1 MDPQLLALCVLG
13 GALLLL
19 VLRVPIAYCLG
30 LAACVG
36 LLLFFSWRP
45 GAEADLAR
53 GLAPTLS
60 IVGSTAFG
68 FVHNYPLSMIPLF
81 VGLGHVAYQARITTD
96 LFDALQVWTARL
108 PGGLAIASVLGCGGF
123 SAITGSSVACASAM
137 GRIAVPEMLRH
148 GYRPTLATGS
158 VAAGG
163 TLGSLIPPSLLFVI
177 YAIFTDQ
184 SVKNLFLAGI
194 LPGLL
199 SLAGFVAT
207 ILIWV
212 RLQPAAAPR
221 AGQGGSGEAWAEA
234 PHFTAEQRLA
244 ALGKL
249 WPVVALL
256 LVIVGGIYLGIFTP
270 TEAAAVSLAMAI
282 AIGVL
287 RGNLTRAGMKEALSV
302 TARQTAMIFVI
313 AMGAKLF
320 VSFISLT
327 RVTPAALEWL
337 QGTGADPALVILGVV
352 VFYLLIGMVLDSIGI
367 LVLTLPFM
375 VPLVEGYGF
384 DLVWFG
390 VVVIKLL
397 EVGLITPPIG
407 LNVFVI
413 KACSPSGIPLEQI
426 FRGVAA
432 FLVLDLLVLAAILL
446 VPEISLWLPSL
457 AR

>member
-1 MDPQLLALCVLG
+1 MDPQLLALLVLG
-13 GALLLL
+13 GATLLL

-30 LAACVG
+30 LAACLG
-36 LLLFFSWRP
+36 LLTFFSWRP
-45 GAEADLAR
+45 GGELDLGR

-60 IVGSTAFG
+60 LVGTSAFG
-68 FVHNYPLSMIPLF
+68 FVHNFPLSMIPLF
-81 VGLGHVAYQARITTD
+81 IGLGHVAYQARITTD

-184 SVKNLFLAGI
+184 SVKSLFLAGI

-207 ILIWV
+207 ILVWV
-212 RLQPAAAPR
+212 RLSPAAAPR
-221 AGQGGSGEAWAEA
+221 PALE
-234 PHFTAEQRLA
+234 FTASQRLQA
-244 ALGKL
+244 VGKL

-256 LVIVGGIYLGIFTP
+256 LVIVGGIYFGIFTP
-270 TEAAAVSLAMAI
+270 TEAAAVSLALAL

-287 RGNLTRAGMKEALSV
+287 RGKLTWRGLRDALAV
-302 TARQTAMIFVI
+302 TVRQTAMIFVI
-313 AMGAKLF
+313 AIGAKLF
-320 VSFISLT
+320 VSFVSLT
-327 RVTPAALEWL
+327 RVTPAALDWL
-337 QGTGADPALVILGVV
+337 QGTGASPALVMLGVV
-352 VFYLLIGMVLDSIGI
+352 LLYLVIGMFLDSIGI

-397 EVGLITPPIG
+397 EIGLITPPIG

-413 KACSPSGIPLEQI
+413 RACTPSGVSLEQI

-432 FLVLDLLVLAAILL
+432 FLLLDLCVLAAILL
-446 VPEISLWLPSL
+446 LPGLSLWIP
-457 AR
+457 AMAF

>member
-1 MDPQLLALCVLG
+1 MDPQLLALWVLG
-13 GALLLL
+13 GALALI

-30 LAACVG
+30 LAACLG

-45 GAEADLAR
+45 GSELDLGR

-60 IVGSTAFG
+60 IVGTTAFG

-148 GYRPTLATGS
+148 GYRPSLATGS

-207 ILIWV
+207 VLIWV
-212 RLQPAAAPR
+212 RLKPGVAPR
-221 AGQGGSGEAWAEA
+221 EAEGQGASRFSRRE
-234 PHFTAEQRLA
+234 RLA

-249 WPVVALL
+249 WPVAALL
-256 LVIVGGIYLGIFTP
+256 VVIVGGIYLGVFTP

-287 RGNLTRAGMKEALSV
+287 RGNLTWGGLKEALGV

-320 VSFISLT
+320 VSFVSLT

-337 QGTGADPALVILGVV
+337 QGTGADPALVLFGIV
-352 VFYLLIGMVLDSIGI
+352 VFYLVIGMFLDSIGI

-397 EVGLITPPIG
+397 EIGLITPPIG

-413 KACSPSGIPLEQI
+413 KACTPDGIALEQI

-432 FLVLDLLVLAAILL
+432 FLVLDILVLAAIVLF
-446 VPEISLWLPSL
+446 PELSLWVPGL
-457 AR
+457 AS

>member
-1 MDPQLLALCVLG
+1 MDPQLLALLVLG
-13 GALLLL
+13 GASLLL

-30 LAACVG
+30 LAACLG

-45 GAEADLAR
+45 GGDPDFAR
-53 GLAPTLS
+53 GLVPTLS
-60 IVGSTAFG
+60 ILGSTTFG
-68 FVHNYPLSMIPLF
+68 FVHNFELSMIPLF
-81 VGLGHVAYQARITTD
+81 IGLGHVAYQARITTD

-148 GYRPTLATGS
+148 GYKPTLATGS

-194 LPGLL
+194 LPGAL
-199 SLAGFVAT
+199 SLAGYVAT
-207 ILIWV
+207 IVVWAK
-212 RLQPAAAPR
+212 LQPSVAPR
-221 AGQGGSGEAWAEA
+221 PALA
-234 PHFTAEQRLA
+234 FTAAERRA

-249 WPVVALL
+249 WPVGLLL
-256 LVIVGGIYLGIFTP
+256 LVIVGGIYLGVFTP
-270 TEAAAVSLAMAI
+270 TEAAAVSLSVAILIGLARRHLTWTGMA
-282 AIGVL
+282 
-287 RGNLTRAGMKEALSV
+287 EALSV
-302 TARQTAMIFVI
+302 TVRQTAMIFVI

-337 QGTGADPALVILGVV
+337 QGTGADPALVVLGIV
-352 VFYLLIGMVLDSIGI
+352 VFYVVIGMFLDSIGI

-390 VVVIKLL
+390 VVVVKLL
-397 EVGLITPPIG
+397 EIGLITPPIG

-413 KACSPSGIPLEQI
+413 KACTPDNVGLEQI
-426 FRGVAA
+426 FRGVAL
-432 FLVLDLLVLAAILL
+432 FLLLDLVVLAAILL
-446 VPEISLWLPSL
+446 IPGLSLWIPAMAL
-457 AR
+457 